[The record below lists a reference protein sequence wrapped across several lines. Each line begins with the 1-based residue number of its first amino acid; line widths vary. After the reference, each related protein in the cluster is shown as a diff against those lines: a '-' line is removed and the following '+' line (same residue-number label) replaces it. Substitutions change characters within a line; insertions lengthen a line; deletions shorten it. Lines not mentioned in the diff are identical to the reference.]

1 MRLSEIEKEISSLIY
16 KTLKQVN
23 NWTKTLTISEI
34 KKNVEAIF
42 NQEKMDLEYFM
53 IADEETL
60 KEAES
65 LSENKQYRAFIVVN
79 VGNVRLIDNLHLD

>member
-1 MRLSEIEKEISSLIY
+1 M
-16 KTLKQVN
+16 KQVN
-23 NWTKTLTISEI
+23 NCTKTLTISEI
-34 KKNVEAIF
+34 KKKVEAIF

-65 LSENKQYRAFIVVN
+65 MSENKQYRAFIVVN
-79 VGNVRLIDNLHLD
+79 VGSVRLIDNLHLD